1 MSTKTL
7 RKRITLVAVVAL
19 GAGVLSVAP
28 ANAGTVHPIAGA
40 DNMVAETLVLS
51 VATKASVT
59 GSAVSTMA
67 VVGTDTTTN
76 RSTGLLY
83 KDTSTGTA
91 QSATVLST
99 GALAVYTMADTD
111 IAFVASGG
119 AFSGLAT
126 SSAAVNIVSADRRTI
141 TSTAAAT
148 AMAVPGAA
156 SVTWSSSTAGTYQ
169 ISLYR
174 GTAIDGTST
183 ATAGTLVGL
192 LTVTVTATSAV
203 GTYSAADSQCVLQA
217 SHAGVTSTSIDD
229 PAASKL
235 ANGAKGYVTVNLKDA
250 YGVALAAGAL
260 VATATNGAFVSL
272 VDNSAVGTGS
282 TAVYGSA
289 PTDRSV
295 VVSQPTANAPLS
307 TTVTVTYNGISIC
320 TKSLVIVGDVA
331 SMKASSIKTG
341 ALNGANAAAFKLQT
355 FDSAGNLVIPR
366 AAAAFAGV
374 PASLNATVSAAS
386 ISAAAT
392 MMTGDTSA
400 AYSTG
405 TFTCGATAG
414 TKSIN
419 IAYQNASGTV
429 AVSPAIPV
437 RCAGDA
443 YSYTASFD
451 KASYVQG
458 EIATL
463 TVQFKDAAGNNA
475 NSYGTTGAASAVV
488 TSPMLTMIGTP
499 AVSVLPD
506 VNGQVA
512 HKFTVGG
519 NTAVTAGSYNALID
533 YPTLVAAETA
543 TIQTVAYKVSTGG
556 SSVTNED
563 VLKSIVSL
571 IASINKQIQ
580 ALQKLIL
587 KR

>member
-7 RKRITLVAVVAL
+7 RKRIALVAVAAL
-19 GAGVLSVAP
+19 GAGLISVAP
-28 ANAGTVHPIAGA
+28 ANAGSSSPIAGA
-40 DNMVAETLVLS
+40 DNLVAETLVLS

-119 AFSGLAT
+119 AFSGLSAT
-126 SSAAVNIVSADRRTI
+126 TVATTGSMSSDRKTAVVLNGNTNL
-141 TSTAAAT
+141 T
-148 AMAVPGAA
+148 A

-192 LTVTVTATSAV
+192 LTVTVTATSVV
-203 GTYSAADSQCVLQA
+203 GAYSAADSACVLQA
-217 SHAGVTSTSIDD
+217 SHGAVTTASIDD

-235 ANGAKGYVTVNLKDA
+235 ANAAKGYVTVDLKDA

-272 VDNSAVGTGS
+272 VDNAAVGTGS
-282 TAVYGSA
+282 TAVSAAA
-289 PTDRSV
+289 PTDLSV

-307 TTVTVTYNGISIC
+307 TTVTVTYNGTTVC

-331 SMKASSIKTG
+331 SMKASSVLTG
-341 ALNGANAAAFKLQT
+341 ALNGANATAFKLQT

-366 AAAAFAGV
+366 AAAAFVAV
-374 PASLNATVSAAS
+374 PASLNATVSGAS

-463 TVQFKDAAGNNA
+463 TVQFKDSSGNNA
-475 NSYGTTGAASAVV
+475 NSYGTTGAASGVV
-488 TSPMLTMIGTP
+488 TSPMLTMIGTV
-499 AVSVLPD
+499 ATGVLPD
-506 VNGQVA
+506 VNGQVK

-519 NTAVTAGSYNALID
+519 NTAVTAGSYNALVD
-533 YPTLVAAETA
+533 YPTLVAAESA
-543 TIQTVAYKVSTGG
+543 TIQTIAYKVSTGG

-563 VLKSIVSL
+563 VLKSIVAL

>member
-1 MSTKTL
+1 
-7 RKRITLVAVVAL
+7 
-19 GAGVLSVAP
+19 
-28 ANAGTVHPIAGA
+28 
-40 DNMVAETLVLS
+40 MVAETLVLS

-99 GALAVYTMADTD
+99 GALAVYALANTD

-119 AFSGLAT
+119 AFSGLAAT
-126 SSAAVNIVSADRRTI
+126 SVATTGSVSTDRRT
-141 TSTAAAT
+141 
-148 AMAVPGAA
+148 AVLLNAGANLAA

-174 GTAIDGTST
+174 GSAIDGTST

-203 GTYSAADSQCVLQA
+203 GTYSAADSQCVLQT
-217 SHAGVTSTSIDD
+217 SNAGVTSTSIDD

-272 VDNSAVGTGS
+272 VDNSTVGTGS

-341 ALNGANAAAFKLQT
+341 ALNGANTAAFKLQT
-355 FDSAGNLVIPR
+355 FDSAGNLVVPR
-366 AAAAFAGV
+366 FAQAFAGV